1 MYWFQSSYLFFRK
14 ILLIYLKYF
23 FSFSVLLDGL
33 SKSFRSVHVSEEDC
47 PDLRQM
53 PWTLAAPGLFR
64 KTSLLCLCNFMNIYA
79 NRKCVSLSN
88 TNLIIIYIVCSI
100 YLYMYI
106 FDICENMQTNKQRSR
121 LIQRKLKYKLFWQSS
136 LEIVIVLKGV
146 PAPLFFKA
154 PTPWPSLPLPPSK
167 IFVSPHLFSAPPHF
181 KVFWTV
187 PPPSCNPLLP

>member
-1 MYWFQSSYLFFRK
+1 MKFSHVKARNNQIVLVSNQLFVFSK
-14 ILLIYLKYF
+14 NTLIYLKYF

-88 TNLIIIYIVCSI
+88 TKLIIKYIVCCI

-106 FDICENMQTNKQRSR
+106 FDICENMQTNNFKIEINSKQ
-121 LIQRKLKYKLFWQSS
+121 
-136 LEIVIVLKGV
+136 V
-146 PAPLFFKA
+146 
-154 PTPWPSLPLPPSK
+154 
-167 IFVSPHLFSAPPHF
+167 
-181 KVFWTV
+181 KV
-187 PPPSCNPLLP
+187 

>member
-1 MYWFQSSYLFFRK
+1 MKFSHVKARNNQIVLVSKQLFVFSK
-14 ILLIYLKYF
+14 NTLIYLKYF

-100 YLYMYI
+100 YVYMYI
-106 FDICENMQTNKQRSR
+106 CIYLIFVKICKQTILRSR
-121 LIQRKLKYKLFWQSS
+121 LIQRKLKYKLY
-136 LEIVIVLKGV
+136 
-146 PAPLFFKA
+146 
-154 PTPWPSLPLPPSK
+154 
-167 IFVSPHLFSAPPHF
+167 
-181 KVFWTV
+181 
-187 PPPSCNPLLP
+187 

>member
-1 MYWFQSSYLFFRK
+1 MKFSHVKARNNQIVLVSKQLFVFSK
-14 ILLIYLKYF
+14 NTLIYLKYF

-64 KTSLLCLCNFMNIYA
+64 KTSLLCLCNFRNIYA

-106 FDICENMQTNKQRSR
+106 FDICENMQTNNFKIEINSKQ
-121 LIQRKLKYKLFWQSS
+121 
-136 LEIVIVLKGV
+136 V
-146 PAPLFFKA
+146 
-154 PTPWPSLPLPPSK
+154 
-167 IFVSPHLFSAPPHF
+167 
-181 KVFWTV
+181 KV
-187 PPPSCNPLLP
+187 

>member
-1 MYWFQSSYLFFRK
+1 MKFSHVKARNNQIVLVSKQLFVFSK
-14 ILLIYLKYF
+14 NTLIYLKYF

-88 TNLIIIYIVCSI
+88 TNLIIIYIVWSI

-106 FDICENMQTNKQRSR
+106 FDICENMQTNNFKIEINSKQ
-121 LIQRKLKYKLFWQSS
+121 
-136 LEIVIVLKGV
+136 V
-146 PAPLFFKA
+146 
-154 PTPWPSLPLPPSK
+154 
-167 IFVSPHLFSAPPHF
+167 
-181 KVFWTV
+181 KV
-187 PPPSCNPLLP
+187 

>member
-1 MYWFQSSYLFFRK
+1 MKFSHVKARNNQIVLVSNQLFVFSK
-14 ILLIYLKYF
+14 NTLIYLKYF

-106 FDICENMQTNKQRSR
+106 FDICENMQTNNFKIEINSKQ
-121 LIQRKLKYKLFWQSS
+121 
-136 LEIVIVLKGV
+136 V
-146 PAPLFFKA
+146 
-154 PTPWPSLPLPPSK
+154 
-167 IFVSPHLFSAPPHF
+167 
-181 KVFWTV
+181 KV
-187 PPPSCNPLLP
+187 

>member
-1 MYWFQSSYLFFRK
+1 MKFSHVKARNNQIVLVSKQLFVFSK
-14 ILLIYLKYF
+14 NTLIYLKYF

-33 SKSFRSVHVSEEDC
+33 SKRFRSVHVSEEDC

-106 FDICENMQTNKQRSR
+106 FDICENMQTNNFK
-121 LIQRKLKYKLFWQSS
+121 I
-136 LEIVIVLKGV
+136 EIN
-146 PAPLFFKA
+146 
-154 PTPWPSLPLPPSK
+154 SK
-167 IFVSPHLFSAPPHF
+167 EV
-181 KVFWTV
+181 KV
-187 PPPSCNPLLP
+187 

>member
-1 MYWFQSSYLFFRK
+1 MKFSHVKARNNQIVLVSKQLFVFSK
-14 ILLIYLKYF
+14 NTLIYLKYF

-33 SKSFRSVHVSEEDC
+33 SKRFRSVHVSEEDC

-106 FDICENMQTNKQRSR
+106 FDICENMQTNNFKIEINSKQ
-121 LIQRKLKYKLFWQSS
+121 
-136 LEIVIVLKGV
+136 V
-146 PAPLFFKA
+146 
-154 PTPWPSLPLPPSK
+154 
-167 IFVSPHLFSAPPHF
+167 
-181 KVFWTV
+181 KV
-187 PPPSCNPLLP
+187 

>member
-106 FDICENMQTNKQRSR
+106 FDICENMQTNNFK
-121 LIQRKLKYKLFWQSS
+121 I
-136 LEIVIVLKGV
+136 EIN
-146 PAPLFFKA
+146 
-154 PTPWPSLPLPPSK
+154 SK
-167 IFVSPHLFSAPPHF
+167 EV
-181 KVFWTV
+181 KV
-187 PPPSCNPLLP
+187 

>member
-1 MYWFQSSYLFFRK
+1 MKFSHVKARNNQIVLVSKQLFVFSK
-14 ILLIYLKYF
+14 NTLIYLKYF

-88 TNLIIIYIVCSI
+88 TNLIIIDIVCSI

-106 FDICENMQTNKQRSR
+106 FDICENMQTNNFKIEINSKQ
-121 LIQRKLKYKLFWQSS
+121 
-136 LEIVIVLKGV
+136 V
-146 PAPLFFKA
+146 
-154 PTPWPSLPLPPSK
+154 
-167 IFVSPHLFSAPPHF
+167 
-181 KVFWTV
+181 KV
-187 PPPSCNPLLP
+187 

>member
-1 MYWFQSSYLFFRK
+1 MKFSHVKARNNQIVLVSQQLFVFSK
-14 ILLIYLKYF
+14 NTLIYLKYF

-106 FDICENMQTNKQRSR
+106 FDICENMQTNNFKIEINSKQV
-121 LIQRKLKYKLFWQSS
+121 Q
-136 LEIVIVLKGV
+136 V
-146 PAPLFFKA
+146 
-154 PTPWPSLPLPPSK
+154 
-167 IFVSPHLFSAPPHF
+167 
-181 KVFWTV
+181 
-187 PPPSCNPLLP
+187 